1 MLRTALAMTAM
12 AASLLFSSASQAQ
25 QVQGGSVCGERDKFL
40 SHLGKNHKETPSA
53 MGVTASGRVIE
64 VLTSS
69 DGTWTIIMTHPNGMT
84 CMVAAGQAWENVEHH
99 ALGPAA

>member
-1 MLRTALAMTAM
+1 MFRTAIATITLAG
-12 AASLLFSSASQAQ
+12 SLLFSAHAQAQ
-25 QVQGGSVCGERDKFL
+25 QVMGGAVCGERSNFL
-40 SHLGKNHKETPSA
+40 SHLGKNHQEAPSA

-84 CMVAAGQAWENVEHH
+84 CMVAAGKAWENIERI